1 MLAIV
6 RDAMP
11 DPPSSP
17 SAAIPDR
24 AAPRTV

>member
-6 RDAMP
+6 RDWMP
-11 DPPSSP
+11 EPPSKP

-24 AAPRTV
+24 AAPRT